1 MPRGQRK
8 GVPKCDQHEF
18 YLRPCQE
25 NVSHPQQLSLS
36 FCSAHEE
43 KRGKS
48 LGARGGCQQ
57 APIYNTD
64 RSCASPAFILPSDKV
79 FLLFLRTTTDC
90 GGRKCCRSII
100 CVLGLLLKKGQS
112 WYCFSLPRTWLNPDP
127 NTISATSANCTT
139 KTIWKYSLPHPARP
153 QSDPQE

>member
-18 YLRPCQE
+18 LLRPCQE
-25 NVSHPQQLSLS
+25 YVPHPQQLSLS

-48 LGARGGCQQ
+48 LGVRAGCQQ

-64 RSCASPAFILPSDKV
+64 RSCASPAFILPSDRV
-79 FLLFLRTTTDC
+79 FLLFLRTTTDY
-90 GGRKCCRSII
+90 GGRRCSKSII
-100 CVLGLLLKKGQS
+100 CFSGLSLNKNQN
-112 WYCFSLPRTWLNPDP
+112 WYCLTLSRTWPNPDP
-127 NTISATSANCTT
+127 NTVFATSANSTT
-139 KTIWKYSLPHPARP
+139 RIIWKYFLPHPARP
-153 QSDPQE
+153 QSDPQD